1 MIRISNLDKK
11 NLINY
16 DIKLR
21 NLLDSMTRR
30 LSSAQ
35 GKISYHTMNSAAPLD
50 ISMRRMI
57 LNRFRIKTS
66 LSKAVFCGSA
76 VMATSLMLAMM
87 PATSYGATGTA
98 STQVTVNAPLSAV
111 AQDKTSS
118 LSDEAI
124 GFAAMEP
131 RPRPHFAD
139 AWGGEIVEI
148 ELPHPRPSLLDMLP
162 QSTRTLSE
170 MVKRE
175 TGKKLASTVELTL
188 SNGDT
193 LAKILK
199 KANFT
204 NQEIASVSSSLSNHL
219 NLRKLQVGTRFTA
232 GIDDAKAPVALQI
245 HLPQHKQ
252 TRLDEIENGF
262 VDHYVLHDP
271 EYDQHKGWMTV
282 KAIRPVEIELVHAGN
297 QIDLSL
303 YNAAKDANI
312 PLEALDEFVT
322 VMGFSVDFQREIR
335 QGDSFELVFQ
345 KSVDSLSGEVMA
357 QGKLHYAGI
366 VLSGKKMGYFR
377 YVHANGRIGWYDR
390 QGQSAVRTLMRTPIN
405 GARISSGFG
414 MRRHPTKGFNAM
426 HRGVDFAVPKGT
438 PILAAGSGHI
448 DMAGWN
454 GSYGKFIRIRHNS
467 TYDTA
472 YAHLSGIAAGI
483 RRGVAVEQGQV
494 IGYVGSTGRSTGP
507 HLHYEIL
514 VNNRKVNP
522 LTVKLPTGKSV
533 PDTEMAAFRQQ
544 VRLIETQLSDS
555 TTPQYAGISFTSP
568 VF

>member
-1 MIRISNLDKK
+1 MC
-11 NLINY
+11 
-16 DIKLR
+16 
-21 NLLDSMTRR
+21 R

-35 GKISYHTMNSAAPLD
+35 GKTSFHAMYSSAPLD

-57 LNRFRIKTS
+57 LNSFGITS
-66 LSKAVFCGSA
+66 G
-76 VMATSLMLAMM
+76 VMKPLRAGAGYLAASLLIASL
-87 PATSYGATGTA
+87 PASVHAATGGA
-98 STQVTVNAPLSAV
+98 STQVITSTLISAP
-111 AQDKTSS
+111 DGDTSLR
-118 LSDEAI
+118 LSDEQIRQAKLL
-124 GFAAMEP
+124 P

-139 AWGGEIVEI
+139 AWGGKLVELT
-148 ELPHPRPSLLDMLP
+148 LPHPRPSLTDMLP
-162 QSTRTLSE
+162 TSTRTLSE

-175 TGKKLASTVELTL
+175 TGKQLATTVELTL
-188 SNGDT
+188 NNGDT

-199 KANFT
+199 KANFS
-204 NQEIASVSSSLSNHL
+204 NQEIASVSSSLSNHI

-232 GIDDAKAPVALQI
+232 GIDDAKSPVALQI
-245 HLPQHKQ
+245 HMPQHKQ
-252 TRLDEIENGF
+252 TRLDTIEDGF
-262 VDHYVLHDP
+262 LDHYVLHDP

-282 KAIRPVEIELVHAGN
+282 KAIRPVETQLVHAGN

-303 YNAAKDANI
+303 YNSAKDANI

-366 VLSGKKMGYFR
+366 LLSGKKMGYFR
-377 YVHANGRIGWYDR
+377 YVHNNGRVGWYDA

-414 MRRHPTKGFNAM
+414 MRRHPTKGYNAM

-448 DMAGWN
+448 EMAGWN
-454 GSYGKFIRIRHNS
+454 GSYGKYIRIRHNS
-467 TYDTA
+467 TFDTA
-472 YAHLSGIAAGI
+472 YAHLSGFAAGI
-483 RRGVAVEQGQV
+483 RRGTAIEQGQV

-507 HLHYEIL
+507 HLHYEIM

-533 PDTEMAAFRQQ
+533 PETEMAAFRQQ
-544 VRLIETQLSDS
+544 IKLIESQLSGSD
-555 TTPQYAGISFTSP
+555 TPQYAGISFSSP

>member
-1 MIRISNLDKK
+1 
-11 NLINY
+11 
-16 DIKLR
+16 
-21 NLLDSMTRR
+21 
-30 LSSAQ
+30 
-35 GKISYHTMNSAAPLD
+35 
-50 ISMRRMI
+50 MRRMI
-57 LNRFRIKTS
+57 LNSFGITS
-66 LSKAVFCGSA
+66 G
-76 VMATSLMLAMM
+76 VMKPLRAGAGYLAASLLIASL
-87 PATSYGATGTA
+87 PASVHAAKGGA
-98 STQVTVNAPLSAV
+98 STQVITNTHISAPDDDTYPL
-111 AQDKTSS
+111 
-118 LSDEAI
+118 LSDEQIRQA
-124 GFAAMEP
+124 ELLP

-139 AWGGEIVEI
+139 AWGGKLVELT
-148 ELPHPRPSLLDMLP
+148 LPHPRPSLTDMLP
-162 QSTRTLSE
+162 TSTRTLSE

-175 TGKKLASTVELTL
+175 TGKQLATTVELTL
-188 SNGDT
+188 NNGDT

-199 KANFT
+199 KANFS
-204 NQEIASVSSSLSNHL
+204 NQEIASVSSSLSNHI

-232 GIDDAKAPVALQI
+232 GIDDAKSPVALQI
-245 HLPQHKQ
+245 HMPQHKQ
-252 TRLDEIENGF
+252 TRLDTIEDGF
-262 VDHYVLHDP
+262 LDHYVLHDP

-282 KAIRPVEIELVHAGN
+282 KAIRPVETQLVHAGN

-303 YNAAKDANI
+303 YNSAKDANI

-377 YVHANGRIGWYDR
+377 YVHNNGRVGWYDA

-414 MRRHPTKGFNAM
+414 MRRHPTKGYNAM

-454 GSYGKFIRIRHNS
+454 GSYGKYIRIRHNS

-472 YAHLSGIAAGI
+472 YAHLSGFAAGI
-483 RRGVAVEQGQV
+483 RRGTAIEQGQV

-507 HLHYEIL
+507 HLHYEIM

-533 PDTEMAAFRQQ
+533 PETEMAAFRQQ
-544 VRLIETQLSDS
+544 IKLIESQLSGSD
-555 TTPQYAGISFTSP
+555 TPQYAGISFSSP